1 MAFGRGF
8 GLCRGGSDAQVKIR
22 GFRIEPGEVE
32 AALLR
37 QSGVAQCAVIAR
49 EDHPGNKRLVA
60 YVVGSFGRGAGGIGS
75 SGRRL
80 ERVLPDHMVPAAFV
94 VLPQLPLTPNGKLDR
109 KALPAPDLN
118 PVGVRRAPRSP
129 QEDILCTLFAELLGV
144 ERVGIDDNFFELGG
158 DSIVSI
164 QLVSRARKAG
174 LVITPREVFQ
184 HQTVEHLAA
193 VARPAPAFSELA
205 VGGRTPSDVPLVA
218 LSQAE
223 LERLESKYPDLEEV
237 LPLTPLQEGL
247 LFHALYDAGAA
258 DVYTVQ
264 LALEFAGELEEE
276 VLKASVRALLQRH
289 SSLRAGFEHEELGRP
304 VQIAARP
311 GADPVWREI
320 DLTSLSAAN
329 RERRIAELLNEDR
342 AQRFDVARAPLWRCM
357 LIRLAAQQHRVVLSS
372 HHLLTDGWSV
382 PILVQELF
390 TLYAHH
396 ADVAAL
402 PRVTPYRDYL
412 GWLAAQDHAAAV
424 AAWQD
429 ALAGLEEASRLAPH
443 DRGRAA
449 VASEQT
455 SLALSETLT
464 AALTQQ
470 ARQHG
475 VTLNTVLQAAW
486 GILLGRL
493 SGRDDVVF
501 GVTVSGRPPEIAGI
515 ETMVGLFINT
525 LPLRIKLPPAQPLRE
540 LLKELQDSQSRLMAH
555 QHLGLAEIQALTGLG
570 ELFDTLIVF
579 ENYPIE
585 RNNLAAEARGL
596 RLHPCRGPRCGA
608 LSAEPRRHSGPATA
622 AALRLSTRLVRPRQ
636 RRGAGGPADPP
647 ATGRGCRSGAADW
660 PAQIPAPDER
670 RTILQD
676 WNDTAR
682 PVPSATLPEL
692 FEAQVANSPDA
703 TAVVFEDASLSYAEP
718 TPAPINS
725 PTICAASTSAPMS
738 WSASVSSAP
747 STCWS
752 DCSASSRP
760 AEPTCRSTQP
770 IRSSASHSCCTTQSQ
785 RSCSPSKA
793 CSTSC
798 PPDRRHTFCID
809 RDWTAIQQSPRNNPQ
824 NNTAPK

>member
-1 MAFGRGF
+1 MEAADSANATIPIGRPIWNTRIYVLDG
-8 GLCRGGSDAQVKIR
+8 GLEPVPAGVCGELYISGAGVARGYLGRAGLTAERFVCDPYGDAGSRMYRTGDLARWRSDGVLDFVGRSDAQVKIR

-37 QSGVAQCAVIAR
+37 QGGVAQCAVIAR

-60 YVVGSFGRGAGGIGS
+60 YVVASAERVLEVAAL
-75 SGRRL
+75 RLAL
-80 ERVLPDHMVPAAFV
+80 ERVVPDYMVPAAFV

-109 KALPAPDLN
+109 KALPAPELS
-118 PVGVRRAPRSP
+118 PSGLRRAPRSP

-193 VARPAPAFSELA
+193 VARPAPSELA
-205 VGGRTPSDVPLVA
+205 ASGRTPSDVPLVA

-247 LFHALYDAGAA
+247 LFHALYDAQAA

-264 LALEFAGELEEE
+264 LALDFTGVLEEE
-276 VLKASVRALLQRH
+276 VLQASVRTLLQRH

-304 VQIAARP
+304 VQIVRP
-311 GADPVWREI
+311 GADPVWRKI
-320 DLTSLSAAN
+320 DLTSLSAAD
-329 RERRIAELLNEDR
+329 RERRVAELLSEDR
-342 AQRFDVARAPLWRCM
+342 AQRFDVASSPLWRC
-357 LIRLAAQQHRVVLSS
+357 LVIRLAVEQHRVVLSS

-396 ADVAAL
+396 ADAAAL

-412 GWLAAQDHAAAV
+412 GWLAAQDRAAAV

-470 ARQHG
+470 ARLHG

-501 GVTVSGRPPEIAGI
+501 GVTVSGRPP
-515 ETMVGLFINT
+515 
-525 LPLRIKLPPAQPLRE
+525 
-540 LLKELQDSQSRLMAH
+540 
-555 QHLGLAEIQALTGLG
+555 
-570 ELFDTLIVF
+570 
-579 ENYPIE
+579 
-585 RNNLAAEARGL
+585 
-596 RLHPCRGPRCGA
+596 
-608 LSAEPRRHSGPATA
+608 
-622 AALRLSTRLVRPRQ
+622 
-636 RRGAGGPADPP
+636 
-647 ATGRGCRSGAADW
+647 
-660 PAQIPAPDER
+660 
-670 RTILQD
+670 
-676 WNDTAR
+676 
-682 PVPSATLPEL
+682 
-692 FEAQVANSPDA
+692 
-703 TAVVFEDASLSYAEP
+703 
-718 TPAPINS
+718 
-725 PTICAASTSAPMS
+725 
-738 WSASVSSAP
+738 
-747 STCWS
+747 
-752 DCSASSRP
+752 
-760 AEPTCRSTQP
+760 
-770 IRSSASHSCCTTQSQ
+770 
-785 RSCSPSKA
+785 
-793 CSTSC
+793 
-798 PPDRRHTFCID
+798 
-809 RDWTAIQQSPRNNPQ
+809 
-824 NNTAPK
+824 